1 MTERHYLLKVMG
13 LSAIPRLVTIG
24 LTMISFPLMI
34 RALGPSQ
41 FGVVIFVGAIT
52 SVLESF
58 VDFGVS
64 SAAGKEVAAAR
75 ETRTVSLDSVIR
87 KWARLQATVAL
98 VGLAPLLGATYVVAS
113 ASSNIEF
120 SLRVVV
126 ILVFATWITISLNF
140 VRACLTS
147 VLAFKSL
154 AVLDAFESIVRS
166 ASWLLVAYRM
176 PSTLGLALANVTTAT
191 CASILGGIILLR
203 FLNGYKAA
211 RALTSDELPSTHATL
226 STNNML
232 KESFNF
238 LWLRLGTRV
247 FSSIPTVAFGRMFG
261 SELVGVVGA
270 FAKIVELMNFPFAVI
285 GNALAVRAAGV
296 VAKGSAAAKVLWDLV
311 SRLIAVAVMFSMTT
325 YLGAELIAKV
335 LLPNVRGA
343 GVTISIL
350 SITGITLAVSSVIGP
365 MSDYV
370 GALRSRNIL
379 LTGFAFVEA
388 AAILLGAHTF
398 GEIGAIVAYV
408 LVLVLMNCGY
418 VRIALGAFFPAA
430 HYQLRTEVSYFLT
443 LTIAAL
449 LLTSILHRALGLD
462 HFTSLHSSYVRFVDI
477 AFFWSSV
484 LTGLV
489 LHQRAKKFFLTR
501 IFFDFQTQ
509 NS

>member
-1 MTERHYLLKVMG
+1 MSDRHYLLKVMG
-13 LSAIPRLVTIG
+13 LSFIPRLVTVG
-24 LTMISFPLMI
+24 LTMISFPLMV
-34 RALGPSQ
+34 RALGASQ
-41 FGVVIFVGAIT
+41 FGVVIFIGAIT

-75 ETRTVSLDSVIR
+75 ETRTVSLDAVIR

-98 VGLAPLLGATYVVAS
+98 VGLVPLLGATYVVAS

-120 SLRVVV
+120 SFRVLV

-140 VRACLTS
+140 VRACMTS

-154 AVLDAFESIVRS
+154 AALDVFESIFRS

-176 PSTLGLALANVTTAT
+176 PSTLGLALANVTTAS
-191 CASILGGIILLR
+191 CASILGAIVLLR
-203 FLNGYKAA
+203 FLNGHKAT
-211 RALTSDELPSTHATL
+211 RALQNDELPSTHVTL
-226 STNNML
+226 SIHNML
-232 KESFNF
+232 KESLNF
-238 LWLRLGTRV
+238 LWLRLATRV

-261 SELVGVVGA
+261 SELVGIIGA
-270 FAKIVELMNFPFAVI
+270 FAKIVELINFPFAVI

-311 SRLIAVAVMFSMTT
+311 SRLIAVALMFSMTT
-325 YLGAELIAKV
+325 YLGAEVIAKV
-335 LLPNVRGA
+335 LLPNTRGA
-343 GVTISIL
+343 GTIISIL

-388 AAILLGAHTF
+388 LAIWLGAHTF
-398 GEIGAIVAYV
+398 GQIGAIVGYV

-418 VRIALGAFFPAA
+418 VRIALGAFFPATRY
-430 HYQLRTEVSYFLT
+430 HLRAEVSYFLT
-443 LTIAAL
+443 IMLAAL
-449 LLTSILHRALGLD
+449 FVTFLLHRALGLD
-462 HFTSLHSSYVRFVDI
+462 HLASVHSFNVRFMDI
-477 AFFWSSV
+477 AFLWLGV

-489 LHQRAKKFFLTR
+489 LHQPAKKFFLTR
-501 IFFDFQTQ
+501 VFFDFQTQ